1 MWYNHPGQM
10 PRVCPL
16 NMNDQEIIFMS
27 IRKMTAL
34 CLALILLCPVFQAAG
49 AEELRP
55 VLYDA
60 IITRNV
66 RDFRQSKVIAL
77 TPGEWLER
85 L

>member
-27 IRKMTAL
+27 IRKMAAL
-34 CLALILLCPVFQAAG
+34 CLTLILLCPVFQAAG
-49 AEELRP
+49 PAEELRP

-60 IITRNV
+60 IITRN
-66 RDFRQSKVIAL
+66 
-77 TPGEWLER
+77 
-85 L
+85 